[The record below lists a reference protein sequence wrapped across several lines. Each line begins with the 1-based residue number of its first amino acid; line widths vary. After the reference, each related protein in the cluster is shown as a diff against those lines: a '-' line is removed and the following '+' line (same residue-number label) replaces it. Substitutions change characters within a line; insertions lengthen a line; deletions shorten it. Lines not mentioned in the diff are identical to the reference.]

1 MFYAELSFRCVAHR
15 RALRLTRHRRGGVL
29 MGYTLRVA
37 EQDISFLRSRILKGD
52 YIYSVL

>member
-1 MFYAELSFRCVAHR
+1 MFYSELCFRCVAR
-15 RALRLTRHRRGGVL
+15 RRVLRLARHHRGVL

-37 EQDISFLRSRILKGD
+37 EQDIAFLRSRILSGD